1 MVLVG
6 NLKDLHLANIIQ
18 LNCMESNIAKVSVS
32 SHEGTGYLYFAEGQI
47 VHAEFS
53 PYIGERAVFEML
65 SLNDGQFKVEAGVQ
79 APAHTIKRPWN
90 SVVLDSLREL
100 DEKREQSLP
109 SPQKISAM
117 LSGQKGI
124 KNIFVLDHDGKLVEG
139 ELNEKIDSD
148 SLAFIWYKIKK
159 ILTFFDTGSINYT
172 FLKDHWGYLFII
184 EFQLSLI
191 FIETDLNIV
200 VDDFVK
206 AVSKMIKNIK

>member
-18 LNCMESNIAKVSVS
+18 LNCMESNIAKVTVS
-32 SHEGTGYLYFAEGQI
+32 SHDGMGYLYFAEGQI

-65 SLNDGQFKVEAGVQ
+65 AINDGQFKVEAGVQ

-117 LSGQKGI
+117 LSGQKSI
-124 KNIFVLDHDGKLVEG
+124 KNICVLDHDGKLVEG
-139 ELNEKIDSD
+139 KLDERIDSD
-148 SLAFIWYKIKK
+148 FLAFIWYKIKK
-159 ILTFFDTGSINYT
+159 ILTLFNTENINYT
-172 FLKDHWGYLFII
+172 YLKDHWGYLFII
-184 EFQLSLI
+184 EFQVSLI
-191 FIETDLNIV
+191 FIETDLNII
-200 VDDFVK
+200 VDDFVT
-206 AVSKMIKNIK
+206 AMSKTLKSIK